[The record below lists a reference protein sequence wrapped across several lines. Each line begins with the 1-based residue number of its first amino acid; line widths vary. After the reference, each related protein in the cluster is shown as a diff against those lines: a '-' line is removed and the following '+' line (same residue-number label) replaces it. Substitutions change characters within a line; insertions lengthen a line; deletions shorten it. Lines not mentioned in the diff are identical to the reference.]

1 MISSKPFVI
10 KTAFAIVC
18 LLAFCPNVGLTQD
31 QTLKKMVYDPGHLKP
46 VDSELKV
53 AVGDPAPQFSLPS
66 LTGEAIS
73 LDQYKDTHNVVISF
87 VPAAWTP
94 VCSDQWPG
102 YNITKDIFTQ
112 HDAILLGIS
121 VDNLPT
127 LHAWTKQMG
136 QLWFPVLSDF
146 WPHGEVAS
154 QYGVLRTDGTA
165 ERALFIIDKKGIIRF
180 ISVSDI
186 NRRPNLKDMVDAL
199 RVINSAAT
207 DSCVRSRPT
216 ALLYETFLYQIKHK
230 PHEHPSCRQAIGCRM
245 QG

>member
-94 VCSDQWPG
+94 VCSDQWPA
-102 YNITKDIFTQ
+102 IT
-112 HDAILLGIS
+112 
-121 VDNLPT
+121 
-127 LHAWTKQMG
+127 
-136 QLWFPVLSDF
+136 
-146 WPHGEVAS
+146 S
-154 QYGVLRTDGTA
+154 Q
-165 ERALFIIDKKGIIRF
+165 K
-180 ISVSDI
+180 
-186 NRRPNLKDMVDAL
+186 
-199 RVINSAAT
+199 
-207 DSCVRSRPT
+207 
-216 ALLYETFLYQIKHK
+216 TFLR
-230 PHEHPSCRQAIGCRM
+230 SMM
-245 QG
+245 QSFWGLALIICPPCMHGPNKWVNSGSGVV